1 MSADPHVL
9 IDVSDG
15 IGTVTLNRPDRLNAF
30 FGTMREEIADALE
43 EMARRDDVRVV
54 VVTGRG
60 RAFCAGADVGYMA
73 ELLERQAFEEAD
85 LLVTAGRRVI
95 RAVIEMPKPAIAALN
110 GPAAGGGANLAL
122 ACDLRIASERAS
134 IGETFNRIGL
144 APDWGGSW
152 LVPRLVGRA
161 RAAEL
166 FMLGEMVPAREA
178 ERIGLVN
185 RVVPHDELE
194 AEVQEVARRLARK
207 PALALALA
215 KEALRHSLSAGL
227 DEMLDFEVQAQK
239 RAFRSADALE
249 GTRAFVEKREPRFGE
264 AGEAG
269 SDGAGRRDAT

>member
-1 MSADPHVL
+1 MSGEPHVL
-9 IDVSDG
+9 IDVAEG

-43 EMARRDDVRVV
+43 EMARRNDVRVV

>member
-1 MSADPHVL
+1 MSGEPHVL
-9 IDVSDG
+9 IDVAEG